1 MEKTVLENRS
11 SVKTTLKLPG
21 KKDFFTQEAFKTLR
35 TNLQFCG
42 QDICTVV
49 ITSCNENEGKTTI
62 TLQLAKSLAELN
74 KRVLV
79 IDADMRKSVMAGRNT
94 TAENP
99 AGLSEVLTG
108 LTSVKDC
115 LYQTQYENLSI
126 MFAGKYPPNPVELLS
141 GQYFEELLNA
151 AKESYDYVLIDVPPL
166 GSVIDAAVVAAKC
179 DGTILVISDNQVRY
193 RQALEVIEQLKKVEA
208 KFSEWSAT
216 TSRKR
221 TADIIR
227 SITRIAI
234 NKSQKNIE
242 FEQFLLEKFLTK
254 VVEAYEKEKNRSIGK
269 CSSSSAFGRFG
280 FWVCPIKAG

>member
-1 MEKTVLENRS
+1 M
-11 SVKTTLKLPG
+11 
-21 KKDFFTQEAFKTLR
+21 R

-62 TLQLAKSLAELN
+62 TLQLAKSLAELD

-94 TAENP
+94 TAKNP

-108 LTSVKDC
+108 LTFIKDC
-115 LYQTQYENLSI
+115 LYQTQYKNLSI

-141 GQYFEELLNA
+141 GQYFEKLLKA
-151 AKESYDYVLIDVPPL
+151 AKESYNYVLIDVPPL

-193 RQALEVIEQLKKVEA
+193 RQAIEVIEQLRKSGSKILGVVRNQIKK
-208 KFSEWSAT
+208 KDGGYYKKYYKYHHS
-216 TSRKR
+216 
-221 TADIIR
+221 
-227 SITRIAI
+227 
-234 NKSQKNIE
+234 
-242 FEQFLLEKFLTK
+242 
-254 VVEAYEKEKNRSIGK
+254 
-269 CSSSSAFGRFG
+269 
-280 FWVCPIKAG
+280 

>member
-1 MEKTVLENRS
+1 MEKTILETGS

-108 LTSVKDC
+108 LTSVKEC
-115 LYQTQYENLSI
+115 LYQTQYDNLSI

-141 GQYFEELLNA
+141 GQYFEELLKA

-166 GSVIDAAVVAAKC
+166 GSVIDCRRSSQMRWNNPCHFGQSSPLPA
-179 DGTILVISDNQVRY
+179 GHRGH
-193 RQALEVIEQLKKVEA
+193 R
-208 KFSEWSAT
+208 T
-216 TSRKR
+216 TEEKWKQDSR
-221 TADIIR
+221 
-227 SITRIAI
+227 
-234 NKSQKNIE
+234 
-242 FEQFLLEKFLTK
+242 
-254 VVEAYEKEKNRSIGK
+254 
-269 CSSSSAFGRFG
+269 SSSQQH
-280 FWVCPIKAG
+280 

>member
-1 MEKTVLENRS
+1 MEKTILETGS

-108 LTSVKDC
+108 LTSV
-115 LYQTQYENLSI
+115 
-126 MFAGKYPPNPVELLS
+126 
-141 GQYFEELLNA
+141 
-151 AKESYDYVLIDVPPL
+151 
-166 GSVIDAAVVAAKC
+166 
-179 DGTILVISDNQVRY
+179 
-193 RQALEVIEQLKKVEA
+193 
-208 KFSEWSAT
+208 
-216 TSRKR
+216 
-221 TADIIR
+221 
-227 SITRIAI
+227 
-234 NKSQKNIE
+234 
-242 FEQFLLEKFLTK
+242 
-254 VVEAYEKEKNRSIGK
+254 
-269 CSSSSAFGRFG
+269 
-280 FWVCPIKAG
+280 